1 MRLSPTLFPT
11 GREKFCC
18 SPSLKGNR
26 GGKLLGDAKL
36 LSSDEFGAW
45 NVLGGITVGA
55 PTKPKG
61 GNNAGEPINVD
72 GMPLTGITG
81 LG

>member
-1 MRLSPTLFPT
+1 ML
-11 GREKFCC
+11 
-18 SPSLKGNR
+18 
-26 GGKLLGDAKL
+26 GGEAKL
-36 LSSDEFGAW
+36 LSSEEFGAW
-45 NVLGGITVGA
+45 NVLGGIIAGV

-72 GMPLTGITG
+72 GIPLSGISG